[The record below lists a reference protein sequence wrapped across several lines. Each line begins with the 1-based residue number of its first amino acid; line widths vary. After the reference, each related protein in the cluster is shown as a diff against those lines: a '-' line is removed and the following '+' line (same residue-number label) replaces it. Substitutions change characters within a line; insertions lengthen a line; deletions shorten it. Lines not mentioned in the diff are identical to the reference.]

1 MVTSLWDETGQT
13 QEAEMAQVVNNI
25 FARGLSGKLGDQ
37 VVFRHLRDG
46 RTIVCTKP
54 DFSRRKLS
62 REQKEHHKRFKQAA
76 AYAQSAAHS
85 QPIYAERA
93 AGTLKNA
100 YNVAVGDW
108 FHPPVIHRLERN
120 GEAIRIEASDDV
132 LVAGVRVVVLD
143 EQGKTVEKGEAV
155 KRKDNWWEYV
165 PQESGKVTV
174 EARDLAGNK
183 VQAELERS

>member
-1 MVTSLWDETGQT
+1 
-13 QEAEMAQVVNNI
+13 MAQVVNNI

-37 VVFRHLRDG
+37 VVFRHLQDG

-76 AYAQSAAHS
+76 AYAQSAARS

-100 YNVAVGDW
+100 YNVALGDW
-108 FHPPVIHRLERN
+108 FNPPVIHRLERKDS
-120 GEAIRIEASDDV
+120 AIRIQASDDV

-143 EQGKTVEKGEAV
+143 EQGKTLEQGEAI
-155 KRKDNWWEYV
+155 KGKGDWWEYV
-165 PQESGKVTV
+165 PSEAGTVTV

-183 VQAELERS
+183 VQAELGRP